1 MRNLLTSRSV
11 RAFTAMAA
19 LAMVATACDDD
30 PIAPDDEPDTTQIVI
45 TIGTGATAQVVT
57 WLTANGSVSPT
68 NINVAAGPPRAFTAA
83 FLRAD
88 GSVDPIIN
96 ETDFRLDFTAT
107 GGTGVTVGKT
117 SNLTGTITASG
128 TAGQSV
134 TFTLGLVHI
143 EEGHNEYATTA
154 GALRITVQ

>member
-1 MRNLLTSRSV
+1 MRAAAGV
-11 RAFTAMAA
+11 AA

-30 PIAPDDEPDTTQIVI
+30 PIGPDDEPDTTSIVL

-57 WLTANGSVSPT
+57 WTTANGSVAPI
-68 NINVAAGPPRAFTAA
+68 NINIPASQTRAVTAV

-96 ETDFRLDFTAT
+96 VTDFRLDFTAT
-107 GGTGVTVGKT
+107 GGSGVTVAKT
-117 SNLTGTITASG
+117 DNLAGTITTGA
-128 TAGQSV
+128 TVGQST

-154 GALRITVQ
+154 GAFRVTVQ

>member
-1 MRNLLTSRSV
+1 MRKLYIPSTLRTFAGV
-11 RAFTAMAA
+11 AA
-19 LAMVATACDDD
+19 LALVATACEED
-30 PIAPDDEPDTTQIVI
+30 PVGPDDEPDTTQIVL

-57 WLTANGSVSPT
+57 WTTASGSVVPT
-68 NINVAAGPPRAFTAA
+68 NVNIPAGPPRVFTAT

-88 GSVDPIIN
+88 GSVDPVIN
-96 ETDFRLDFTAT
+96 ELEFRLDFTAT
-107 GGTGVTVGKT
+107 GGAGVTVGKT
-117 SNLTGTITASG
+117 NNLAGTITASG

-143 EEGHNEYATTA
+143 LEGHYDYLTIA